1 MAGREG
7 KKIRAGRVQP
17 APAGG
22 AADPLA
28 PQGASA
34 GPGTASRQVPKDS
47 VLQRRASGKKKSGQN
62 RVSQMNRLQS
72 SVTEC
77 KNVNYGMGVVTIGPG
92 DGLV

>member
-34 GPGTASRQVPKDS
+34 GPGAAPQQVPKDS
-47 VLQRRASGKKKSGQN
+47 VLQRRASDINK
-62 RVSQMNRLQS
+62 
-72 SVTEC
+72 
-77 KNVNYGMGVVTIGPG
+77 
-92 DGLV
+92 